1 MMLNENFVTWMTII
15 NYCKK
20 IDSIYL
26 KKNIKPLSAE

>member
-26 KKNIKPLSAE
+26 KKNKNIVS

>member
-1 MMLNENFVTWMTII
+1 MMLNENLVTWMTII

-26 KKNIKPLSAE
+26 KNIKTLPAE